1 MSNNIKSKPY
11 NLDDTFSITMELE
24 RPLNLKELENEVYHE
39 DNNKPNSKNL
49 KAIFGIIVIF
59 IIGFFIW
66 TSITYKPHELAKQAL
81 ISDSNVQVKVDKNI
95 YFTPKKVKPT
105 KGFIFYPGAKVE
117 PEAYAPLCKKIA
129 EEGYQVVIAHM
140 PLNLAI
146 LSYNKAGHIIDEFSN
161 IKTWVVGGD
170 SLGGTMASKF
180 ATENAKVDG
189 VVFISS
195 YPLSDDLKNIGK
207 DVLSIWGSKDGIV
220 DFEKLIKSKDNLPE
234 NSDYVEIEGANHS
247 QFGDYGDLRGD
258 QTPIIN
264 RESQINIAANHIIK
278 FMNNIR

>member
-49 KAIFGIIVIF
+49 KAILGIIVIC

-129 EEGYQVVIAHM
+129 EEGYQVVILHM

-234 NSDYVEIEGANHS
+234 DSDYVEIEGANHS

-258 QTPIIN
+258 QIPIID
-264 RESQINIAANHIIK
+264 RESQINIASNYIIE
-278 FMNNIR
+278 FMRNIK